1 MRSIKPFDTPQEVI
15 CFTALNSPSET
26 RAEAISI
33 RSMFNSCSN
42 NLANVSFYDAVND
55 TPEVCSPSRRVV
67 SIISIVLLILSLV
80 FLIRGVYFQ

>member
-33 RSMFNSCSN
+33 RSMFNSFSN
-42 NLANVSFYDAVND
+42 NLAN
-55 TPEVCSPSRRVV
+55 
-67 SIISIVLLILSLV
+67 IIEKKILSNELV
-80 FLIRGVYFQ
+80 EVLDSSNRIGYLIYQHDTKIRLNER